1 MSVATLTVNFSKM
14 KIGKIE
20 NFDSD
25 QQKPA
30 KISKNWFDS
39 ADFKNY
45 GNLKAHFWNFMPSK
59 KQPRSFKV
67 PFYFCLSIICFFT

>member
-1 MSVATLTVNFSKM
+1 MSVATVTMNFSKM

-30 KISKNWFDS
+30 KISKKWFGS
-39 ADFKNY
+39 ANFKDFED
-45 GNLKAHFWNFMPSK
+45 LK
-59 KQPRSFKV
+59 RSFLAFSDVQKTTKE
-67 PFYFCLSIICFFT
+67 F